1 MKVVFQ
7 SPHFEE
13 HKISAEN
20 LIKLEVY
27 GISLNHDPARPLLLL
42 KDQSQAHV
50 LPVYLTPIEAG
61 VTIQQSNQQML
72 PTTPHRVTELLLESL
87 AIKIERC
94 VFVELK
100 DHHQYVRLFFEGHPN
115 QGSIKVRADEA
126 MSLCLHLKIPIFAT
140 VKFMN
145 KSKIM
150 SAELES
156 LAQGLKIC
164 PVGLMKSH
172 QYLN

>member
-7 SPHFEE
+7 SSHFEE
-13 HKISAEN
+13 HKISDEN
-20 LIKLEVY
+20 LIRLEVY

-42 KDQSQAHV
+42 KDESQAHV

-87 AIKIERC
+87 HMKIERC

-100 DHHQYVRLFFEGHPN
+100 ERHQYVRLFFDGHPN
-115 QGSIKVRADEA
+115 QGSLKVRADEA
-126 MSLCLHLKIPIFAT
+126 MSLCLHLKIPIYAT

-145 KSKIM
+145 KSRMM
-150 SAELES
+150 SAELEGI
-156 LAQGLKIC
+156 AQGLKIT
-164 PVGLMKSH
+164 PTTLMKNH
-172 QYLN
+172 EYLN